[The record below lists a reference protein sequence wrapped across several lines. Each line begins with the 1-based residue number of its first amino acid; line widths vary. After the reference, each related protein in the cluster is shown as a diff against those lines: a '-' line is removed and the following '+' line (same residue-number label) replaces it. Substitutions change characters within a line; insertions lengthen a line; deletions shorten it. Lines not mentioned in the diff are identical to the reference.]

1 MSNPITGPMKPAF
14 LILTPACVMLGIS
27 TAVLSG
33 TMPSAINIIIVLA
46 GAVCAHI
53 SVNALNEY
61 DDFKSGLDLVTV
73 PTPFSGGSK
82 ALPENPEKAWYG
94 LATGI
99 ISLVVTCAVGIYF
112 VYIRGIMLLP
122 LGILGVVIIVL
133 YTKWI
138 TRSPFLCL
146 MASGLGF
153 GPLMVMGTHFALT
166 GSYNWASFVVS
177 LVPFFLVNDLLLLN
191 QFPDA
196 AADSTVGRKH
206 LLIDSGPR
214 KSARIYVIFLF
225 VSFIPVVA
233 GVAAGILPVT
243 SLIELVFLILAIDI
257 SRGVLKNAE
266 DLPALLP
273 YMTKNVIMNI
283 GAPVVL
289 SAGILLSS
297 IL

>member
-1 MSNPITGPMKPAF
+1 
-14 LILTPACVMLGIS
+14 
-27 TAVLSG
+27 
-33 TMPSAINIIIVLA
+33 
-46 GAVCAHI
+46 
-53 SVNALNEY
+53 
-61 DDFKSGLDLVTV
+61 
-73 PTPFSGGSK
+73 
-82 ALPENPEKAWYG
+82 
-94 LATGI
+94 
-99 ISLVVTCAVGIYF
+99 
-112 VYIRGIMLLP
+112 
-122 LGILGVVIIVL
+122 
-133 YTKWI
+133 
-138 TRSPFLCL
+138 
-146 MASGLGF
+146 
-153 GPLMVMGTHFALT
+153 MVMGTHFALT

>member
-33 TMPSAINIIIVLA
+33 TVPDAISIIIVLA

-61 DDFKSGLDLVTV
+61 HDFKSGLDLVTV

-82 ALPENPEKAWYG
+82 ALPENPDKAWYG

-99 ISLVVTCAVGIYF
+99 ISLAVTCAVGVYF

-122 LGILGVVIIVL
+122 LGILGVIIIVL

-138 TRSPFLCL
+138 TRFPVLCL

-166 GSYNWASFVVS
+166 GSYSCASFIVS

-196 AADSTVGRKH
+196 EADSTVGRKH
-206 LLIDSGPR
+206 LLIDKGSR
-214 KSARIYVIFLF
+214 VSARVYVIFLF
-225 VSFIPVVA
+225 VSFIPVIA
-233 GVAAGILPVT
+233 GVAAGILPLM

-257 SRGVLKNAE
+257 ARGVLKNSE
-266 DLPALLP
+266 NLPALLP

-289 SAGILLSS
+289 SAGIFLSR

>member
-1 MSNPITGPMKPAF
+1 MKPAF

-27 TAVLSG
+27 TAVLAG
-33 TMPSAINIIIVLA
+33 AMPGAINIIIILA

-61 DDFKSGLDLVTV
+61 DDFKSGLDLITV

-99 ISLVVTCAVGIYF
+99 VSLAVTCAVGIYF

-122 LGILGVVIIVL
+122 LGLLGVVVIVL
-133 YTKWI
+133 YTKWL
-138 TRSPFLCL
+138 TKFPVLCL

-166 GSYNWASFVVS
+166 GSYNWTSFIVS

-196 AADSTVGRKH
+196 QADSTVGRRH
-206 LLIDSGPR
+206 MLIDKGSR
-214 KSARIYVIFLF
+214 VSARIYVIFLF
-225 VSFIPVVA
+225 VSFIPVIA
-233 GVAAGILPVT
+233 GVIAGLLPLL
-243 SLIELVFLILAIDI
+243 SLIVLVFLILAIDI
-257 SRGVLKNAE
+257 ARGVLKNA
-266 DLPALLP
+266 DNLPALLP

-289 SAGILLSS
+289 SAGIFLSR
-297 IL
+297 IM